1 MTRNEQFRLYMKA
14 ANETSGKHGDHLNE
28 AQMLAYCRG
37 LIPTAEREAAESH
50 IVECEQCI
58 TLFRSA
64 RDFLEP
70 GFENEVID
78 KAEMNLTWQSPWS
91 RVGGGGGPGGRGDG
105 PPRRRTKRGPSE
117 DRLSLANPMVATC
130 VCIYSRGPDQRWFGL
145 LVFQASKQN
154 SRASTAGTAGYP
166 DNPTSSGRA
175 TGDALDAQSSFVID
189 SCRKRRSTRDQHQGA
204 TGQRLRRFGNSRRT
218 RRCSKSFAIDGAEDF
233 SGRERQ

>member
-78 KAEMNLTWQSPWS
+78 KAEMNLTWQSTGS
-91 RVGGGGGPGGRGDG
+91 RVRDEVDCQVRFISALSITSFSNPG
-105 PPRRRTKRGPSE
+105 
-117 DRLSLANPMVATC
+117 
-130 VCIYSRGPDQRWFGL
+130 SR
-145 LVFQASKQN
+145 K
-154 SRASTAGTAGYP
+154 SRALRKSVMHCSHSTM
-166 DNPTSSGRA
+166 
-175 TGDALDAQSSFVID
+175 
-189 SCRKRRSTRDQHQGA
+189 
-204 TGQRLRRFGNSRRT
+204 
-218 RRCSKSFAIDGAEDF
+218 
-233 SGRERQ
+233 